1 MDRQAAHER
10 LTLRLAGLL
19 ARRAPVLSEAHACP
33 YLSGRSARQAFVLPR
48 PLEPGLYHALMDL
61 NLRRVGPVFY
71 GTACDGCDECR
82 MLRVPV
88 AEFRPTRSQRR
99 CLARNEDVEATRG
112 APVPNDEK
120 LALYRRYLAARHD
133 GQMDGSAAEFESFLC
148 SSPLDTVEIVYRVGG
163 RLLAVGIA
171 DREPLALS
179 AVYCYFDPQQARRS
193 PGVLNVLRLIEEA
206 RASGRAYLYLGFHV
220 RGSRAM
226 EYKASFRPCEIRQ
239 PDGRWARLD

>member
-1 MDRQAAHER
+1 MDPQAAHQR
-10 LTLRLAGLL
+10 LTARLAELL
-19 ARRAPVLSEAHACP
+19 AGRAPVLGDAHGCP
-33 YLSGRSARQAFVLPR
+33 YLPGRTARQAFVMPR

-61 NLRRVGPVFY
+61 NLRRVGPLFY
-71 GTACDGCDECR
+71 GTACDGCSECR

-99 CLARNEDVEATRG
+99 CLTRNRDVEVALG
-112 APVPNDEK
+112 APEPSEEK

-133 GQMDGSAAEFESFLC
+133 GQMDGSAGEFETFLY
-148 SSPLDTVEIVYRVGG
+148 SSPLDSVELVYRVGG

-179 AVYCYFDPQQARRS
+179 AVYCYFDPDQEHRS
-193 PGVLNVLRLIEEA
+193 PGVLNVLRLIREA
-206 RASGRAYLYLGFHV
+206 RAGGRSYLYLGFHV

-226 EYKASFRPCEIRQ
+226 EYKAGYRPCEIRQ
-239 PDGRWARLD
+239 PDGRWARHE